1 MKAEEFLSSLSE
13 ISEKNVYRFEQI
25 RACITLGRDDA
36 GNIAVAHREENAER
50 YHHVCVTGAGRSE
63 FIRRLV
69 VTLSCLYDRSEAMF
83 LILSPYAEYS
93 ELLRLRAADVT
104 VPFINNYADYLSA
117 LDTVRELVRMR
128 SLNVG
133 YPRLFVVMDGLEELP
148 DVKRDGMLDP
158 YRLCFEA
165 VGAGRVEIITGADLL
180 KSIFSGYPGAF
191 VGIGNCLV
199 TPKGEGKADVTYV
212 NADSSLTLPKEIR
225 YPDTPSLTQ
234 SIDFFNSL

>member
-1 MKAEEFLSSLSE
+1 M
-13 ISEKNVYRFEQI
+13 
-25 RACITLGRDDA
+25 
-36 GNIAVAHREENAER
+36 
-50 YHHVCVTGAGRSE
+50 
-63 FIRRLV
+63 

>member
-25 RACITLGRDDA
+25 RACIPLGRDDA
-36 GNIAVAHREENAER
+36 GNIAVAH
-50 YHHVCVTGAGRSE
+50 HHVCVTGAGRSE

-133 YPRLFVVMDGLEELP
+133 YPRLFVVTDGLEELP